1 MKVERSDEPPPV
13 VEPPTP
19 LPIEEV
25 KEKEFQKEVV
35 DNMESILKEYDEVMV
50 PAKNE

>member
-1 MKVERSDEPPPV
+1 MKVKRSDDPPV

-19 LPIEEV
+19 SPIEEV
-25 KEKEFQKEVV
+25 KAEEIQKEKV
-35 DNMESILKEYDEVMV
+35 DNMESILKEYSEVME